1 MKVAKCR
8 ERGSIL
14 IITLWIMTILTV
26 LAIGIGF
33 RVSLEMRLS
42 RYNLDRLQA
51 RYIAKAGIVKARAYL
66 SGDNN
71 DHDSLYECGVALPL
85 GQTPES
91 IFGEEN
97 NKLGEGSFSVS
108 YDLMVTEDT
117 EGAAQS
123 APQYGIM
130 DEERKINL
138 NFKKFPTQNKN
149 EFKKIIESLSD
160 NITPEMAAA
169 ILDWQDPGSST
180 EPDGAESFY
189 YESLSRPYKAK
200 NADFE
205 ITQELLLVKG
215 ITPQIYGEIEDYIT
229 VYSDGKI
236 NVNTASERVLNAVI
250 DAQRGAFKEVAGIV
264 VDVRKGVDEIDGT
277 KDDLVFLQIDHITSI
292 PQINANH
299 LWKARLEELAAYF
312 VFKSANFRIRS
323 KAVVR
328 KAEKTIDCVVRK
340 ETTKGEK
347 ELLYYHED

>member
-1 MKVAKCR
+1 MKAAR
-8 ERGSIL
+8 RGSIL
-14 IITLWIMTILTV
+14 IVTLWIMAILTV
-26 LAIGIGF
+26 VAVGIGF

-71 DHDSLYECGVALPL
+71 DHDSFYECGIALPL
-85 GQTPES
+85 GQTPED

-97 NKLGEGSFSVS
+97 NKLGGGSFSVS
-108 YDLMVTEDT
+108 YDLIITEDE
-117 EGAAQS
+117 EGITAS
-123 APQYGIM
+123 ATQYGMM

-138 NFKKFPTQNKN
+138 NFKKFPAQNKN

-160 NITPEMAAA
+160 SITPEMAAA
-169 ILDWQDPGSST
+169 ILDWQDPGSSA
-180 EPDGAESFY
+180 EPDGAENFY
-189 YESLSRPYKAK
+189 YESLNRPYKAK

-205 ITQELLLVKG
+205 VTQELLLVKD
-215 ITPQIYGEIEDYIT
+215 ITPQIYREIEDYIT

-250 DAQRGAFKEVAGIV
+250 DAQRSVFKEIAGIIV
-264 VDVRKGVDEIDGT
+264 NVRKGADEIDGT
-277 KDDLVFLQIDHITSI
+277 KDDLVFLQMDHITSI
-292 PQINANH
+292 PQISANH
-299 LWKARLEELAAYF
+299 LWKARLEELGGYF

-323 KAVVR
+323 KGAVR
-328 KAEKTIDCVVRK
+328 RAEKVIDCVVRK
-340 ETTKGEK
+340 ETKKGEK